1 MKIKR
6 LNTNDRIINQIQ
18 DNISDVVDHFGE
30 QDLIYGERLENI
42 ALVTGS
48 NNVPHKLSRKLL
60 GWFVIRQ
67 RSAASIYDLQDS
79 NPNPATFLRLQA
91 SANVTVDLF
100 VF

>member
-30 QDLIYGERLENI
+30 QDLVYGQRLENVV
-42 ALVTGS
+42 LVTGS

-67 RSAASIYDLQDS
+67 RGAASIYDLQDS

-91 SANVTVDLF
+91 SAGVTVDLF